1 MIAADTNVLLRY
13 LLGDDESQAGKS
25 RRIFMGGMPVLI
37 TDVVLAET
45 LWTLSGRR
53 YNASKPDLVTVV
65 DKLLQDSN
73 IRFEDEGVIWN
84 ALQSYRETDADFADA
99 LIVCKALKTA
109 AAFDE
114 PCTVFT
120 FDARA
125 LQLPNTAEP

>member
-1 MIAADTNVLLRY
+1 MIAVDTNVLLRY

-25 RRIFMGGMPVLI
+25 RRIFMGGTPVLI

-120 FDARA
+120 FDAGA

>member
-114 PCTVFT
+114 PCTEFT

>member
-1 MIAADTNVLLRY
+1 M
-13 LLGDDESQAGKS
+13 
-25 RRIFMGGMPVLI
+25 
-37 TDVVLAET
+37 
-45 LWTLSGRR
+45 
-53 YNASKPDLVTVV
+53 V

-120 FDARA
+120 FDAGA

>member
-13 LLGDDESQAGKS
+13 LLGDDETQAGKS
-25 RRIFMGGMPVLI
+25 RRLFMGDTPVLI

-65 DKLLQDSN
+65 DKLLQDSS

-84 ALQSYRETDADFADA
+84 ALQLYRETDADFADA
-99 LIVCKALKTA
+99 LIVGKAVKTA
-109 AAFDE
+109 ADFDE

-120 FDARA
+120 FDAGA

>member
-25 RRIFMGGMPVLI
+25 RRILMGGTPVLI

-53 YNASKPDLVTVV
+53 YNASKPDLVTMV

-84 ALQSYRETDADFADA
+84 ALQSYRETDAEFADA

-120 FDARA
+120 FDAGA

>member
-13 LLGDDESQAGKS
+13 LLRYLLRDEEKQAEKA
-25 RRIFMGGMPVLI
+25 RQLFMG
-37 TDVVLAET
+37 DQ
-45 LWTLSGRR
+45 
-53 YNASKPDLVTVV
+53 PDLVTVV

-109 AAFDE
+109 AASDE

-120 FDARA
+120 FDAGA
-125 LQLPNTAEP
+125 LQLPNTAEPWRL